1 MFQWRPQSKYCR
13 KSISFWFCH
22 FVYFYICAD
31 SMACSTTSFQL
42 MQSINHENLFCK
54 MTTWWQSK
62 ESLSEIKKYNLLTP
76 FHCWCLDI
84 ESRKEN
90 AKAHFLWTDLN
101 FDHLSFRFDWSFAM
115 HIRYLWPSWADILIG
130 ARKSE
135 IHLIGEWKD
144 NFPGWQRTNKPLP
157 QTRSNQPK
165 HLIKKINLLL
175 FEETRTPSWRSFRR
189 VC

>member
-1 MFQWRPQSKYCR
+1 
-13 KSISFWFCH
+13 
-22 FVYFYICAD
+22 
-31 SMACSTTSFQL
+31 MACSTTSFQL
-42 MQSINHENLFCK
+42 MQSIKHENQFGK
-54 MTTWWQSK
+54 MATRWQSK

-76 FHCWCLDI
+76 FHCWYLDI
-84 ESRKEN
+84 ESIKEN

-101 FDHLSFRFDWSFAM
+101 FDHLSFRFDWSCAM
-115 HIRYLWPSWADILIG
+115 HSRYLWPSWAYWGEKIWDSFNWG
-130 ARKSE
+130 WKSE

-165 HLIKKINLLL
+165 HLIKKTNFLL